1 VATDSKNDR
10 GAAKAHSPV
19 ATKSSPA
26 AADTTLVVDIRSS
39 LRRQSPR
46 ARYSDG
52 RVSHLGNADARL
64 ASLAPAAGL
73 KVAGAR
79 PARVEGGR
87 RRGFSEADSEVGQF
101 PEPLGCSALVGIGV
115 GGPRTMENLFKFLHI
130 LAVIVW
136 VGGVLTVNVLQVLT
150 GKGHDRAAQASL
162 LRLSD
167 LYGRAVIAPAAAL
180 TLLTGLLRVEQID
193 VGYGTFWVAWGITA
207 IVLSLALGATLIR
220 VTNAE
225 LRRIA
230 ADTPADDQRW
240 PTLQRRAT
248 ILFAI
253 NLLLLLSAVWAMEF
267 KPTL

>member
-1 VATDSKNDR
+1 
-10 GAAKAHSPV
+10 
-19 ATKSSPA
+19 
-26 AADTTLVVDIRSS
+26 
-39 LRRQSPR
+39 
-46 ARYSDG
+46 
-52 RVSHLGNADARL
+52 
-64 ASLAPAAGL
+64 
-73 KVAGAR
+73 
-79 PARVEGGR
+79 
-87 RRGFSEADSEVGQF
+87 
-101 PEPLGCSALVGIGV
+101 
-115 GGPRTMENLFKFLHI
+115 MENLFKFLHI

-150 GKGHDRAAQASL
+150 GRGHDRAAQASL

-180 TLLTGLLRVEQID
+180 TLVTGLVRVEQIN
-193 VGYGTFWVAWGITA
+193 VGFGTFWVAWGIAA

-230 ADTPADDQRW
+230 ADAPADDQRW

-248 ILFAI
+248 TLFAI

>member
-1 VATDSKNDR
+1 VDPFGQSLLGSEPVEQRDELPALGGLEAATELLLVLM
-10 GAAKAHSPV
+10 GPAFVGGQAAEHHDLARVKAKGRQPRL
-19 ATKSSPA
+19 PA
-26 AADTTLVVDIRSS
+26 ARRVVAELGEQEGDPGDTELLDWW
-39 LRRQSPR
+39 
-46 ARYSDG
+46 G
-52 RVSHLGNADARL
+52 GG
-64 ASLAPAAGL
+64 LAP
-73 KVAGAR
+73 
-79 PARVEGGR
+79 
-87 RRGFSEADSEVGQF
+87 
-101 PEPLGCSALVGIGV
+101 
-115 GGPRTMENLFKFLHI
+115 
-130 LAVIVW
+130 
-136 VGGVLTVNVLQVLT
+136 
-150 GKGHDRAAQASL
+150 

-180 TLLTGLLRVEQID
+180 TLLTGLVRVEQID

-230 ADTPADDQRW
+230 ADAPADDQHW